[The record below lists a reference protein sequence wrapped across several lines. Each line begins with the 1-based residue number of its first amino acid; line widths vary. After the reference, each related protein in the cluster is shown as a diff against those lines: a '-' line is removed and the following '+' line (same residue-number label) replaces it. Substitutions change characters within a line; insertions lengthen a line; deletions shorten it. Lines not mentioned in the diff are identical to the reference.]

1 MPQSLGRSRA
11 GRADIWALWPGSG
24 GTVGGG
30 QDTAMTT
37 PRIGLALGGGIARGW
52 AHIGVLRRLHE
63 LGLEP
68 DLICG
73 TSMGAL
79 VGGFYL
85 AGRLDELEE
94 LVRAL
99 TRFRMVRLL
108 DFMVPHNGIIGGKRM
123 FREMEKLVGELHIED
138 LPKPFAAV
146 AAELATGHEI
156 WLTRG
161 HMLDAVRASV
171 SLPGIF
177 TPVKRDGR
185 WMVDGALVNPVPV
198 SVCRAMGARMV
209 IAVNLTGDT
218 MGGIPAIDRNGNGAA
233 IEEEFIGCS
242 IDGTCNAKLGP
253 AMRKLLDTDQEEPN
267 FFGTMA
273 SSFTILL
280 DRITRSRLAGDPPDL
295 ALAPRVGHI
304 GLLDFHRAEDA
315 IEEGVKAV
323 DRIIPDLV
331 EVMSVFGMGIEREFG
346 HSAAKSA

>member
-1 MPQSLGRSRA
+1 M
-11 GRADIWALWPGSG
+11 
-24 GTVGGG
+24 
-30 QDTAMTT
+30 TA

-52 AHIGVLRRLHE
+52 AHIGVLKRLHQ

-85 AGRLDELEE
+85 AGKMDELEE
-94 LVRAL
+94 LVRTL

-108 DFMVPHNGIIGGKRM
+108 DFTMPQNGIIGGRRM
-123 FREMEKLVGELHIED
+123 FREMEKLVGEIHIED

-156 WLTRG
+156 WLNRG

-177 TPVKRDGR
+177 KPVKRDGR

-198 SVCRAMGARMV
+198 SVCRSLGARMV

-218 MGGIPAIDRNGNGAA
+218 MGGIPHIDRQNTNGRDLDEHFN
-233 IEEEFIGCS
+233 GCS
-242 IDGTCNAKLGP
+242 INGDCNARLGP
-253 AMRKLLDTDQEEPN
+253 AMRHLLDTDQEEPN

-304 GLLDFHRAEDA
+304 GLLDFHRAEEA

-323 DRIIPDLV
+323 DRIVPDLI
-331 EVMSVFGMGIEREFG
+331 EVMSVFGMGIEREFANANA
-346 HSAAKSA
+346 SAAAQGA

>member
-1 MPQSLGRSRA
+1 M
-11 GRADIWALWPGSG
+11 
-24 GTVGGG
+24 
-30 QDTAMTT
+30 TA

-52 AHIGVLRRLHE
+52 SHIGVLKRLHE

-68 DLICG
+68 DLLCG

-85 AGRLDELEE
+85 AGKLEELEK

-108 DFMVPHNGIIGGKRM
+108 DFMVPNNGIIGGKRM
-123 FREMEKLVGELHIED
+123 FREMEKMVGEIHIED

-146 AAELATGHEI
+146 AAELATGHEV
-156 WLTRG
+156 WLSRG
-161 HMLDAVRASV
+161 HMLDAVRASA

-185 WMVDGALVNPVPV
+185 WLVDGALVNPVPV
-198 SVCRAMGARMV
+198 SVCRSMGARMV

-218 MGGIPAIDRNGNGAA
+218 MGGIPAIDRQDHSGDLEPVFNGCDINGDCDAR
-233 IEEEFIGCS
+233 
-242 IDGTCNAKLGP
+242 LGP
-253 AMRKLLDTDQEEPN
+253 AMRKLLDTDQEAPN

-295 ALAPRVGHI
+295 TVAPRVGHI
-304 GLLDFHRAEDA
+304 GLLDFHRAEEA
-315 IEEGVKAV
+315 IEEGEKAV
-323 DRIIPDLV
+323 DRIIPDLI
-331 EVMSVFGMGIEREFG
+331 EVMSVFGMGIDRHLSRTAAKHTA
-346 HSAAKSA
+346 HSA

>member
-1 MPQSLGRSRA
+1 M
-11 GRADIWALWPGSG
+11 
-24 GTVGGG
+24 
-30 QDTAMTT
+30 TA

-52 AHIGVLRRLHE
+52 AHIGALRRLHQ

-85 AGRLDELEE
+85 AGKLSELEE

-108 DFMVPHNGIIGGKRM
+108 DFAVPQNGIIGGRRM
-123 FREMEKLVGELHIED
+123 FREMEKIVGELHIED
-138 LPKPFAAV
+138 LPRPFAAV

-156 WLTRG
+156 WLSRG
-161 HMLDAVRASV
+161 HLLDAVRASV

-177 TPVKRDGR
+177 KPVKRDGR
-185 WMVDGALVNPVPV
+185 WLIDGALVNPVPV

-209 IAVNLTGDT
+209 IAINLTGDT
-218 MGGIPAIDRNGNGAA
+218 MGGIPVIDRRNGNGAA
-233 IEEEFIGCS
+233 Y
-242 IDGTCNAKLGP
+242 DGPERRGNGDARLGP
-253 AMRKLLDTDQEEPN
+253 AMRQLLDTDQEEPN

-280 DRITRSRLAGDPPDL
+280 DRITRSRLAGDPADL
-295 ALAPRVGHI
+295 TVAPRVGHI
-304 GLLDFHRAEDA
+304 GLLEFHRAEEA
-315 IEEGVKAV
+315 IEEGAKAV
-323 DRIIPDLV
+323 DRIVPELI
-331 EVMSVFGMGIEREFG
+331 EVMGVFGVEIERQFG
-346 HSAAKSA
+346 QKTPQAAAPHA

>member
-1 MPQSLGRSRA
+1 M
-11 GRADIWALWPGSG
+11 
-24 GTVGGG
+24 
-30 QDTAMTT
+30 TA

-85 AGRLDELEE
+85 AGKLDELER

-108 DFMVPHNGIIGGKRM
+108 DFMVPQNGIIGGKRM
-123 FREMEKLVGELHIED
+123 FREMEKLVGEIHIED

-146 AAELATGHEI
+146 AAELATGHEV
-156 WLTRG
+156 WLNRG
-161 HMLDAVRASV
+161 HLLDAVRASV

-177 TPVKRDGR
+177 KPVKRDGR

-198 SVCRAMGARMV
+198 SVCRSLGARMV

-218 MGGIPAIDRNGNGAA
+218 MGGIPAIDRRNANGNGNGLDT
-233 IEEEFIGCS
+233 FFDGCS
-242 IDGTCNAKLGP
+242 IDGTCNARLGP
-253 AMRKLLDTDQEEPN
+253 AMRKLLDTEQDEPN

-295 ALAPRVGHI
+295 AVVPRVGHI
-304 GLLDFHRAEDA
+304 GLLDFHRAEEA
-315 IEEGVKAV
+315 IEEGAKAV
-323 DRIIPDLV
+323 DRIVPDLI
-331 EVMSVFGMGIEREFG
+331 EVMGVFGMGIERELAQVHAHG
-346 HSAAKSA
+346 HKAPASHDV